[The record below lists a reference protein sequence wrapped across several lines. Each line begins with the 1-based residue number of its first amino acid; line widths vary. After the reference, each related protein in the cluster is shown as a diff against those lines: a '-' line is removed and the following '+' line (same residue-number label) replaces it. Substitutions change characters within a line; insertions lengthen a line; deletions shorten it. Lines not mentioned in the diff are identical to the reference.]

1 MYFNTTDNV
10 LKVFNGS
17 SFQTIDTLTTG
28 ISSGNVPVF
37 TSGVADDD
45 FLRVNGTSIEGR
57 SASEVLSDIGA
68 GTGDMSDLVDDTSPQ
83 LGGNLD
89 VNGNSIVSAS
99 NANIS
104 ITPNGSGKVIID
116 GLSHPT
122 SDGSNGQAIVTN
134 GSGTLSF
141 GNPGGGSF
149 LGDSGGGL
157 GDIIRVHEN
166 ELNTSI
172 TVATNTNGLC
182 AGSLTVASGATLT
195 VNGTLVIV

>member
-1 MYFNTTDNV
+1 LYFNTTDNV